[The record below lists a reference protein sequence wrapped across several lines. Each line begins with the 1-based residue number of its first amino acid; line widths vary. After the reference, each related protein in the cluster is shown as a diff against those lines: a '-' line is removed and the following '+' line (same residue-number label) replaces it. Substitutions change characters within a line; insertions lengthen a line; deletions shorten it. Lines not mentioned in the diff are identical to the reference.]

1 MAQQF
6 YELTRKGSQCPVD
19 VATAKSYMRV
29 STTVDDSLIQLFLD
43 GATDYAEK
51 YTGREFR
58 VNRWSLFLDDFPARI
73 CLRRDPVDS
82 IVKITRLVSGVATTV
97 AAAVYYIKRS
107 TQFTEVLL
115 NEDQEWPSDQ
125 DDIEHSIEVNFE
137 TKVHRCVDQ
146 VKLGILRHVAFMYEN
161 RGDCDPIEVGSG
173 VSHDSAAQSG
183 ATKLYDQ
190 IRISR
195 V

>member
-6 YELTRKGSQCPVD
+6 YQLTRKGARCPVD
-19 VATAKSYMRV
+19 VATAKSYLRV
-29 STTVDDSLIQLFLD
+29 STTADDTLIQLFLD
-43 GATDYAEK
+43 GATDYAQK

-82 IVKITRLVSGVATTV
+82 IVTITRLVSGVATTV
-97 AAAVYYIKRS
+97 SAAVYYLKRS

-115 NEDQEWPSDQ
+115 NDGQEWPADQ
-125 DDIEHSIEVNFE
+125 DDIEHTIEVNFQ
-137 TKVHRCVDQ
+137 TDVHRCVDQ
-146 VKLGILRHVAFMYEN
+146 VRLGILRHVAFMYEN
-161 RGDCDPIEVGSG
+161 RGDCDPTGIG
-173 VSHDSAAQSG
+173 VDHDAAVQSG